1 MENTMNAV
9 VQAPAASTEQKLF
22 VTVPAVTFPDGS
34 IEPSFQVATYLTS
47 KGEDGTPTISA
58 SAAPWVEINYHD
70 AVAAAAGAGL
80 ALITERQYLAMAIDI
95 ASVAANWS
103 GGAVGEG
110 DLKQGLHN
118 DDFDEAQ
125 AGDVVPKDA
134 DEDRWFTLSNGD
146 RICDAA
152 GNAYSWVFDN
162 VQGDEQ
168 GLLKDEFQANSPS
181 IATAPFPS
189 MKRGMGWRPSAGA
202 GWSGVALVRGGCWD
216 DGDYAGG
223 FRLGYTVP
231 RHSRDFVGFRCTK
244 PA

>member
-1 MENTMNAV
+1 MNTATS
-9 VQAPAASTEQKLF
+9 AETTALASAAAALF
-22 VTVPAVTFPDGS
+22 ATVPAVTFPDGS

-103 GGAVGEG
+103 DGAVGEG
-110 DLKQGLHN
+110 DLKQGLRN
-118 DDFDEAQ
+118 GDFNEAQ

-152 GNAYSWVFDN
+152 GNSYSWVFDN

-168 GLLKDEFQANSPS
+168 GLLKDEFQADSLS
-181 IATAPFPS
+181 ITTAPHPS
-189 MKRGMGWRPSAGA
+189 MERGMGWRQRAGG
-202 GWSGVALVRGGCWD
+202 GWSGGALVRGGYWD
-216 DGDYAGG
+216 DGDSAGVFLLGYAG
-223 FRLGYTVP
+223 P
-231 RHSRDFVGFRCTK
+231 RNSCDGVGFRCTK
-244 PA
+244 PE